1 MIKKIVFDGNDGTG
15 KTTRLEQLRKI
26 FPEVEYADR
35 GIFSKMTL
43 VDDLFSEKRTYER
56 DSLRHD
62 FYDTIKDNSSTL
74 YVICRAEPAICQ
86 ERIKLRG
93 DSIEEE
99 FHTIDDLVKYN
110 ERFDVLIDIVKDL
123 PNVLVVNTD
132 YP

>member
-35 GIFSKMTL
+35 DIFSKMTL

-74 YVICRAEPAICQ
+74 YVICRAEPEICQ

-99 FHTIDDLVKYN
+99 FHTMDDLVKYN

-123 PNVLVVNTD
+123 PNVLIINTD

>member
-56 DSLRHD
+56 DSLRHN

-74 YVICRAEPAICQ
+74 YVICRAEPEICQ

-99 FHTIDDLVKYN
+99 FHTMDDLVKYN